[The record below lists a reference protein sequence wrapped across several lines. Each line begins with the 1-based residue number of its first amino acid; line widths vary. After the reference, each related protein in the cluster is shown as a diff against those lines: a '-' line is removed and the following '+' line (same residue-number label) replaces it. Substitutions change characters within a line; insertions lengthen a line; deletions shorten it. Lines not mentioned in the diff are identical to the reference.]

1 MRVTKVD
8 VDRQCAVC
16 ERTLLLGERTIRFTP
31 NGGEDYVDVCP
42 LCRETALEYGWVKEG
57 SPLSPTVP
65 MERRKSRWSL
75 ASFLGTPRT
84 AARVPALADPAR
96 EGLTEGDLA
105 LIEAADIFN
114 ASTYRRTL
122 AGIAKSLGAPA
133 ISIVPL
139 SGITSD
145 LVVTVVWDISWYQ
158 YRVMPGSNQPVRLE
172 ERGLDPTELERSFV
186 EWNATLADD
195 GRIIPNIA
203 RT

>member
-1 MRVTKVD
+1 
-8 VDRQCAVC
+8 
-16 ERTLLLGERTIRFTP
+16 
-31 NGGEDYVDVCP
+31 
-42 LCRETALEYGWVKEG
+42 
-57 SPLSPTVP
+57 

-84 AARVPALADPAR
+84 ASRVPALTDPSR
-96 EGLTEGDLA
+96 QGLSEGELTI
-105 LIEAADIFN
+105 IEAADIFN

-122 AGIAKSLGAPA
+122 AGIAKSLGAPS

-172 ERGLDPTELERSFV
+172 ERGLDPSELERSFV

-203 RT
+203 QP